1 MLSWLLRLIR
11 HALSLRP
18 ASGRPVQL
26 GLQGLSAAARKRP
39 PRWRGPDRPPGDPRN
54 SVREPKPHRPS
65 DWSGAVSV
73 VEPDAPDLLSAVA
86 TNPAGGRAKGLL
98 DPYEGYAE

>member
-11 HALSLRP
+11 HAQSRWP
-18 ASGRPVQL
+18 AIGPVQL
-26 GLQGLSAAARKRP
+26 GLQGITAAARKPP

-65 DWSGAVSV
+65 DRSGAVSI
-73 VEPDAPDLLSAVA
+73 VEPDEWDWVSAVA
-86 TNPAGGRAKGLL
+86 TNPGGGRAKTPL
-98 DPYEGYAE
+98 DPDEG

>member
-11 HALSLRP
+11 HALSLWP
-18 ASGRPVQL
+18 AIGRPVHL
-26 GLQGLSAAARKRP
+26 GLQGISAAARKPP

-73 VEPDAPDLLSAVA
+73 AEHDESDWLSVVA
-86 TNPAGGRAKGLL
+86 TNPGGRARKDAARSLRRLG
-98 DPYEGYAE
+98 

>member
-1 MLSWLLRLIR
+1 MLSWLLRSIR
-11 HALSLRP
+11 DALSLWR
-18 ASGRPVQL
+18 ASGRLVQL
-26 GLQGLSAAARKRP
+26 GLQGISAAARKLP
-39 PRWRGPDRPPGDPRN
+39 PRWRGPDGPPVDPRN

-73 VEPDAPDLLSAVA
+73 VEPDELDSLSATA
-86 TNPAGGRAKGLL
+86 TNPAGERAKALL

>member
-11 HALSLRP
+11 HALSLWP

-26 GLQGLSAAARKRP
+26 GLQGISAAARKPP

-73 VEPDAPDLLSAVA
+73 VEPDESDSLSAVA
-86 TNPAGGRAKGLL
+86 TNPGGGRAKTLL
-98 DPYEGYAE
+98 DPYEGQAE